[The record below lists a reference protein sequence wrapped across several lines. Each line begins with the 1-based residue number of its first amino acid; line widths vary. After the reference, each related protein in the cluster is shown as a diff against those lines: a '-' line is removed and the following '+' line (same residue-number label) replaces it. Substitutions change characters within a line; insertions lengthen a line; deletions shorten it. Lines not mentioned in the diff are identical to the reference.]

1 MNHYSLFN
9 DKSELYQQ
17 ARPGYP
23 KALFAYLASLCETTN
38 NAWDCACGS
47 GQAAQ
52 DLAQHFI
59 KVHATDISKE
69 QIANAKSDQNIQYRV
84 CSSEKT
90 SFANESIDLICVA
103 QALHWF
109 DFELFWPEVQRVLK
123 PRGIFS
129 ALAYN
134 LPSISNEI
142 DECIQTHILNVVELY
157 WAQQNQLIWNHY
169 KDINFPFKKVVG
181 PTFDMK
187 VNWNLDQ
194 LFAFIHT
201 FSATRRCMD
210 DIGDDF
216 FQEAYSLTNRLWG
229 DSNTKKSIAFDF
241 FYFAGRKT

>member
-1 MNHYSLFN
+1 MNHHELFS
-9 DKSELYQQ
+9 DKSDLYKQ
-17 ARPGYP
+17 ARPSYP
-23 KALFAYLASLCETTN
+23 SELFTYLTSLCEEN
-38 NAWDCACGS
+38 NRAWDCACGS

-52 DLAQHFI
+52 DLAKNFTR
-59 KVHATDISKE
+59 VYATDVSKQQISN
-69 QIANAKSDQNIQYRV
+69 ANPHSNIQYSV
-84 CSSEKT
+84 SKSENT
-90 SFANESIDLICVA
+90 CFENESFDLICVA

-109 DFELFWPEVQRVLK
+109 NFELFWPEVQRVLK
-123 PRGIFS
+123 PKGIFT

-142 DECIQTHILNVVELY
+142 DACIQAHILDVVEPY

-216 FQEAYSLTNRLWG
+216 FQEAYSLTNKLWG